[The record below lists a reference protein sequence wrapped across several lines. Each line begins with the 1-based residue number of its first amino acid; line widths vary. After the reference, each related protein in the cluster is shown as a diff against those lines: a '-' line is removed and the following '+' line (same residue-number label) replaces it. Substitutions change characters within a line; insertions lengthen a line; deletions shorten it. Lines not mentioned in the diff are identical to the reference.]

1 MPGKSKPPPRSRKIA
16 SQRLCETRF
25 LLYFRDPMPVLPDAT
40 PQSPS
45 DASEPP
51 SPPAK
56 PRPRMST
63 RNRLLFFLTAWL
75 IVLMP
80 FLFWWNTWF
89 GRQLSDK
96 KLAEYL
102 QDDAHPRHIQ
112 HALVQ
117 LGERMSRH
125 DSSVTRWYP
134 DAIRLASDPV
144 EEVRNT
150 DAWVMGQ
157 DTSGAG
163 FHEALL
169 RMLADPSLMVRGN
182 AALSLVRFGDATGR
196 PQIVELLQPAKVIAP
211 DAGRVTDTSM
221 IGASIHQGGVVAK
234 LQVSSN
240 VGGNAGAIRTSEMRS
255 PITGRLRTLS
265 AQVGQQVKQGDLIAT
280 IDPST
285 EQVWE
290 ALRALYLVGQLDDI
304 AAVLPYERELPDIP
318 DHVRQQALGTEAAIR
333 QRAK

>member
-1 MPGKSKPPPRSRKIA
+1 
-16 SQRLCETRF
+16 
-25 LLYFRDPMPVLPDAT
+25 
-40 PQSPS
+40 
-45 DASEPP
+45 
-51 SPPAK
+51 
-56 PRPRMST
+56 MST
-63 RNRLLFFLTAWL
+63 GNRLLFFLTAWL

-89 GRQLSDK
+89 GRHLSDRQ
-96 KLAEYL
+96 LAEYL
-102 QDDAHPRHIQ
+102 QDEKHPRHIQ

-117 LGERMSRH
+117 MGERMGRH
-125 DSSVTRWYP
+125 DGSVNRWYP

-169 RMLADPSLMVRGN
+169 RMLADSSLSVRGN

-211 DAGRVTDTSM
+211 DAGQMTDASA
-221 IGASIHQGGVVAK
+221 IGTSIHQDGVVAK
-234 LQVSSN
+234 LQVS
-240 VGGNAGAIRTSEMRS
+240 GNGAIEMRS
-255 PITGRLRTLS
+255 PIAGRVRTLS
-265 AQVGQQVKQGDLIAT
+265 AQVGQQVKPGDLIAT

-290 ALRALYLVGQLDDI
+290 ALRALYLVGQPSDL

-318 DHVRQQALGTEAAIR
+318 DHVRQQALETETAIR
-333 QRAK
+333 QRAR

>member
-1 MPGKSKPPPRSRKIA
+1 
-16 SQRLCETRF
+16 
-25 LLYFRDPMPVLPDAT
+25 MPVLPDAT
-40 PQSPS
+40 AESSSEASKTGSPLPQ
-45 DASEPP
+45 
-51 SPPAK
+51 

-63 RNRLLFFLTAWL
+63 GNRLLFFLTAWL

-96 KLAEYL
+96 QLAEYL
-102 QDDAHPRHIQ
+102 QDERHPRHIQ

-117 LGERMSRH
+117 IAERMSRH
-125 DSSVTRWYP
+125 DAGVARWYA

-169 RMLADPSLMVRGN
+169 RMLGDPSLSVRGN

-196 PQIVELLQPAKVIAP
+196 PQIVELLQPAQVTAS
-211 DAGRVTDTSM
+211 DAGQMTDASAVGT
-221 IGASIHQGGVVAK
+221 SIHQGGVVAK
-234 LQVSSN
+234 LQVN
-240 VGGNAGAIRTSEMRS
+240 GNIASGNIAPHTIEMRS
-255 PITGRLRTLS
+255 PIAGRVRTLS
-265 AQVGQQVKQGDLIAT
+265 AQVGQQVKPGDLIAT

-290 ALRALYLVGQLDDI
+290 ALRALYLVGQPNDI

-318 DHVRQQALGTEAAIR
+318 DHVRQQALETETAIR
-333 QRAK
+333 QRVK

>member
-1 MPGKSKPPPRSRKIA
+1 M
-16 SQRLCETRF
+16 L
-25 LLYFRDPMPVLPDAT
+25 VVPDAT
-40 PQSPS
+40 PQSSS
-45 DASEPP
+45 DAGEIP

-63 RNRLLFFLTAWL
+63 GNRLLFFLTAWL

-96 KLAEYL
+96 QLAEYL
-102 QDDAHPRHIQ
+102 QDEKHPRHIQ

-117 LGERMSRH
+117 IGERMSRH
-125 DSSVTRWYP
+125 DASVARWYG

-169 RMLADPSLMVRGN
+169 RMLADPSLTVRGN

-196 PQIVELLQPAKVIAP
+196 PQIVELLQAAKVIAP
-211 DAGRVTDTSM
+211 DAGQITDASVIGTSV
-221 IGASIHQGGVVAK
+221 HQGGVVAK
-234 LQVSSN
+234 LQVRW
-240 VGGNAGAIRTSEMRS
+240 NADAIHTTEIRS

-265 AQVGQQVKQGDLIAT
+265 VQVGQQLKPGDRVAT

-290 ALRALYLVGQLDDI
+290 ALRALYLVGQPDDI

-318 DHVRQQALGTEAAIR
+318 DHVRQQALETETAIR
-333 QRAK
+333 QRMK